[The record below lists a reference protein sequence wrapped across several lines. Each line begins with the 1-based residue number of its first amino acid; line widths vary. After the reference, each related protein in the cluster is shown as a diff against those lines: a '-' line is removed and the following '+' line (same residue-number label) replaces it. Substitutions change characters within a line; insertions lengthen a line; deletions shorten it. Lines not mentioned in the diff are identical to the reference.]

1 MKKNKIFIAC
11 DTTNISKI
19 KNIIRETQNSKIKVG
34 YKFGL
39 EFLNS
44 KNGRLFLS
52 KIRNKIIFAD
62 LKLHDI
68 PNTCVSTV
76 KAIKDLKVNYLTIHI
91 SSGLEALKASKK
103 VAGKTK
109 LIGVTILTS
118 LDGKSLKEIGYN
130 KEIKKLVLHQA
141 KLANKAKLDAIVC
154 SAQEVKIVKKVFN
167 KEVITP
173 GIRLNSKIND
183 QKRTLTPKQAF
194 KNGSDWLVIGRPIT
208 KGNIKKNLNL
218 LIDHLKQWSS
228 NLKYAEFQTLKY

>member
-11 DTTNISKI
+11 DSNNISKV
-19 KNIIRETQNSKIKVG
+19 KKIISKTQSSKIKVG

-44 KNGRLFLS
+44 KNGRNFLS
-52 KIRNKIIFAD
+52 KLKNKIIFAD
-62 LKLHDI
+62 MKIHDI
-68 PNTCVSTV
+68 PNTCISAV

-91 SSGLEALKASKK
+91 SSGLKAIKAAKK

-118 LDGKSLKEIGYN
+118 LNNKALKEIGFN
-130 KEIKKLVLHQA
+130 KSVKKIVLDQA

-154 SAQEVKIVKKVFN
+154 SPQEVKIVKKVFK
-167 KEVITP
+167 KEIITP
-173 GIRLNSKIND
+173 GIRFNSKTND
-183 QKRTLTPKQAF
+183 QIRTLTPLQAY

-208 KGNIKKNLNL
+208 KGNIKKNMQT
-218 LIDHLKQWSS
+218 LIDHLSQ
-228 NLKYAEFQTLKY
+228 